1 MDQSLID
8 FVLKLKKLN
17 DIKIDIPKAN
27 VKNIIKNPRQFA
39 LDFIELEFAKAVPTN
54 IKSFKLGKKFGE
66 DLLENGKKNKTNI

>member
-27 VKNIIKNPRQFA
+27 VKDIIKNPRQFA
-39 LDFIELEFAKAVPTN
+39 LDFIELEFAKALPAN